1 MSSAGRRRRPVFDPA
16 ALDVDDAL
24 APLDPP
30 APRPSGEDD
39 EPSATGDRSGNERS
53 DGAWEHST
61 PEQPSTVGPA
71 RAAAP
76 ATDAVD
82 RAGSPSRS
90 RSAPTGRSRSQP
102 STTRQARSTRGR
114 IATAVRLPADVY
126 REVNDVLLSGAERP
140 SYGQLVMWTLEDHR
154 GEVGAR
160 VEGDLPDPSRR
171 TPRGRRLAED
181 RVPIGLQLLSA
192 ERDELDDLA
201 AEVSDRNGGERVTRT
216 DVAVAALRVALA
228 VRQHSPH

>member
-24 APLDPP
+24 APLEPP

-39 EPSATGDRSGNERS
+39 EPSATGGRSGNERRDS
-53 DGAWEHST
+53 TWEHST
-61 PEQPSTVGPA
+61 SGQPSAAGTA
-71 RAAAP
+71 RSAAP
-76 ATDAVD
+76 AAGAVD
-82 RAGSPSRS
+82 RDGSSSRP
-90 RSAPTGRSRSQP
+90 RSAPVGRSRSQS

-114 IATAVRLPADVY
+114 IATAVRLPAEVY
-126 REVNDVLLSGAERP
+126 RDVNDVLLSGAERP

-154 GEVGAR
+154 GEVAAT
-160 VEGDLPDPSRR
+160 VESGLPDPSRR

-201 AEVSDRNGGERVTRT
+201 AEVSERNGGERVTRT

-228 VRQHSPH
+228 VRQHSPD